1 MLPHASKASDG
12 TGAVDSSNAGDA
24 ATLSGRVFSP
34 LVTGMQWRPGSSFQ
48 SQNEPVCHLF

>member
-1 MLPHASKASDG
+1 LPHASKASDG